1 MFKKLKSQVQEAVST
16 AAQLAN
22 TSLSAATSN
31 NLEVEFCPFIRDLL
45 FINSIF
51 LFCFLDSF

>member
-22 TSLSAATSN
+22 TSMTN
-31 NLEVEFCPFIRDLL
+31 VTNFEVKITLWKYIRNTLNKNFI
-45 FINSIF
+45 FV
-51 LFCFLDSF
+51 